1 MGIRFWRRAQTR
13 YNGRV
18 PSAGD
23 LPFLELAARVAE
35 HVERHYQ
42 VRVVTR
48 DIPDPLIGDLD
59 GAEIHIDFAVTPEQ
73 RLFLLAHLFGHTVQ
87 WNVSPDAFEIG
98 QTRRPPVDEAILPTL
113 LAYEREAAGYGLAL
127 LHETGIRQADQWLS
141 DFSACDLAY
150 LTHFYRTGE
159 KGDPRSFWRS
169 NVPLVEPRAIPAFT
183 PTKLAFRTNGV
194 VI

>member
-1 MGIRFWRRAQTR
+1 M
-13 YNGRV
+13 

-23 LPFLELAARVAE
+23 LPLPELCARVEE
-35 HVERHYQ
+35 HIQDRYH

-59 GAEIHIDFAVTPEQ
+59 GSEIHIDFAVTPEQ

-87 WNVSPDAFEIG
+87 WNVSPAAFEIG
-98 QTRRPPVDEAILPTL
+98 RTRQPPVDEALLPTL
-113 LAYEREAAGYGLAL
+113 LDYEREAAGYGLAL

-141 DFSACDLAY
+141 DYSACNLAY
-150 LTHFYRTGE
+150 LAHFYRTGE
-159 KGDPRSFWRS
+159 KRDPMSFWRS
-169 NVPLVEPRAIPAFT
+169 NVPVVEARAIPAFT
-183 PTKLAFRTNGV
+183 PARLVFRNSGV

>member
-1 MGIRFWRRAQTR
+1 M
-13 YNGRV
+13 

-23 LPFLELAARVAE
+23 LPFPELCLLVQE
-35 HVERHYQ
+35 HIQDRYR

-48 DIPDPLIGDLD
+48 DIPDPLIGDLN
-59 GAEIHIDFAVTPEQ
+59 GSEIHIDFAVTPEQ

-87 WNVSPDAFEIG
+87 WNVNPAAFEIG
-98 QTRRPPVDEAILPTL
+98 RPRQPPVDEALLPSL

-141 DFSACDLAY
+141 DYSACDLAY
-150 LTHFYRTGE
+150 LAHFYRTGE
-159 KGDPRSFWRS
+159 KRDPLTFWRP
-169 NVPLVEPRAIPAFT
+169 NVPLVEPSAIPAFT
-183 PTKLAFRTNGV
+183 PTQLVFRSNGV